1 MKEIMKISEIEN
13 LQFNERGLIPVIT
26 QCFETKD
33 VLMMAWMNKMAIE
46 RTIRLH
52 KVTYFSR
59 SRNELWE
66 KGESSGNFQKLK
78 MLIPD
83 CDKDTLLAVVEQIG
97 VACHKGTWSCFN
109 ETV

>member
-1 MKEIMKISEIEN
+1 
-13 LQFNERGLIPVIT
+13 
-26 QCFETKD
+26 
-33 VLMMAWMNKMAIE
+33 
-46 RTIRLH
+46 
-52 KVTYFSR
+52 
-59 SRNELWE
+59 
-66 KGESSGNFQKLK
+66 